1 MNNNKKITK
10 SEVIREAIEYFYQ
23 MYSNNESRLD
33 FLRNPNL
40 EHMKTD
46 DKYCTEM
53 LIKYIMQD

>member
-1 MNNNKKITK
+1 MKKITK
-10 SEVIREAIEYFYQ
+10 SEVIKEAIEYFYQ